1 MWPPR
6 GRAGPLPGGETMR
19 GTIAFMAVLL
29 GTVPAAAE
37 TVVVEAGRDA
47 TLIEH
52 PDGSLANGSGPALF
66 VGRTAQ
72 AENGIRRALVRF
84 DVARAL
90 PERAIIESV
99 SLTLFVT
106 PSNPL
111 PLSIRLHR
119 VLADWGEGPSSSSG
133 GGGAAA
139 LPGDVTWRHTF
150 WDTDLWVRPGGQFPG
165 RPSAAQEVAGAG
177 FHTWAG
183 TEHLVQDVRLWK
195 AAPEKNFG
203 WILIGDETTPQTAKS
218 FASREHPDGAVRP
231 VLVIGYRLPD
241 DPPGR

>member
-6 GRAGPLPGGETMR
+6 GRSGSLPGGEKMR

-29 GTVPAAAE
+29 GAVPAAAE

-72 AENGIRRALVRF
+72 AENSIRRALIRF
-84 DVARAL
+84 DVDRAL
-90 PERAIIESV
+90 PEQAIVESV
-99 SLTLFVT
+99 SLTLSVT
-106 PSNPL
+106 PSNPRPL
-111 PLSIRLHR
+111 PIHVHR

-139 LPGDVTWRHTF
+139 LPGDVTWLHTF
-150 WDTDLWVRPGGQFPG
+150 WDTDLWVHPGGQFLG
-165 RPSAAQEVAGAG
+165 RSSALQEVASAG
-177 FHTWAG
+177 FCTWAG

-195 AAPEKNFG
+195 AAPELNFG
-203 WILIGDETTPQTAKS
+203 WILIGDETTAQTAKS
-218 FASREHPDGAVRP
+218 FASREHPDSASRP
-231 VLVIGYRLPD
+231 VLVIGYRLPG